1 MNSSGIR
8 AQLEDTR
15 FFQQSSRL
23 FHQYKR
29 FLPVASFVAGFSWDS
44 FTLTRIDLW
53 SDNLILLS
61 YLLLL
66 GLLITIVNF
75 VQEQVITRPFIL
87 KWQNIYPLAI
97 QFFLGGL
104 FSSFVVFYFKS
115 SALSKNW
122 IFLVLLLLILVG
134 NEFIEN
140 RLANIK
146 LQFSLFF
153 LATFSFL
160 IFFLPVLLKA
170 MNRLTFIASGLLSLS
185 LVMGLLYFIFRKSKN
200 KSRSELRHTILIISF
215 LFLLINVFY
224 FLNWIPPVPLALKE
238 GGIYHHVSRS
248 DDGYVLKFEK
258 GSWYHFWKNSNDV
271 YHYQQGDTV
280 FCFAAVFAPTKLNKN
295 IFHHWQVYDDQQRVW
310 NSTDRLGY
318 RIYGGRDGGYRGF
331 TYKRNIQQGKWR
343 VNVET
348 EEGQLLGR
356 ISFSLLMS
364 SDPRKSLKTI
374 IR

>member
-1 MNSSGIR
+1 MNRNEIR
-8 AQLEDTR
+8 TQLADTR
-15 FFQQSSRL
+15 MFRKLYQFFHR
-23 FHQYKR
+23 YKR
-29 FLPVASFVAGFSWDS
+29 FLPVISFVAGFSWDS

-61 YLLLL
+61 YLVLL

-75 VQEQVITRPFIL
+75 VQDEVITRPFIL
-87 KWQNIYPLAI
+87 KWQNFYPLAI

-104 FSSFVVFYFKS
+104 FSSYVVFYFKS

-122 IFLVLLLLILVG
+122 IFLLLLVLILVG

-160 IFFLPVLLKA
+160 IFFLPVLVKA
-170 MNRLTFIASGLLSLS
+170 MNRITFIASGVLSLA
-185 LVMGLLYFIFRKSKN
+185 LVLGLLHFIVRNSKL
-200 KSRSELRHTILIISF
+200 KSRTDLHQTIIIISF

-238 GGIYHHVSRS
+238 GGIYHHISRS
-248 DDGYVLKFEK
+248 EDGYVLKFEK
-258 GSWYHFWKNSNDV
+258 GPWYHFWKNSDQV

-280 FCFAAVFAPTKLNKN
+280 FCFAAVFAPTRLNKK
-295 IFHHWQVYDDQQRVW
+295 IFHRWQIYNNQQRLW
-310 NSTDRLGY
+310 NTTDYLGY
-318 RIYGGRDGGYRGF
+318 HIYGGRDGGYRGY
-331 TYKRNIQQGKWR
+331 TYKRNIQEGKWR

-356 ISFSLLMS
+356 ISFSLLLS
-364 SDPRKSLKTI
+364 SGPRRSLKTI